1 LFFKQFDHS
10 FESSNTFTSIKSLK
24 DMQALQFNLKNF
36 LFEQLFAYE
45 TNSST
50 TSSAT
55 PSETTLFAEQ
65 HSVTTTQ
72 TPPSN
77 WQTNAL
83 HTKMAITIYEMQTI
97 SNALIAYAKLLNKKN
112 ENSKAQDARKLE
124 KRIFDQLL
132 TLDTEQ

>member
-1 LFFKQFDHS
+1 M
-10 FESSNTFTSIKSLK
+10 FTSIKSLK

-36 LFEQLFAYE
+36 LFEQLFASE
-45 TNSST
+45 TISST
-50 TSSAT
+50 TSTATQSESKLSA
-55 PSETTLFAEQ
+55 EK

-72 TPPSN
+72 TSPSN
-77 WQTNAL
+77 WQANAL

-97 SNALIAYAKLLNKKN
+97 SNALVAYAKLLNKKN